1 MSVDNLSAF
10 QQLSD
15 QVNADLYPPVMH
27 MPVGALK
34 LVSISVPG
42 GRTKLTIT
50 TMSIKPFKREVN
62 RRYIETS
69 VVVQWY

>member
-15 QVNADLYPPVMH
+15 QVKADLYPPVMH
-27 MPVGALK
+27 MGALK

-50 TMSIKPFKREVN
+50 TMSMKPFKREVN
-62 RRYIETS
+62 RRYMETS
-69 VVVQWY
+69 VVVEWY